1 MLKVA
6 LGHAE
11 EIDTRTGVGMAIEQA
26 RCTGQ
31 ATKASK
37 SAMVSSSAAS

>member
-11 EIDTRTGVGMAIEQA
+11 EIDTRTAVRTAIEQA
-26 RCTGQ
+26 RRAGQ

-37 SAMVSSSAAS
+37 SAMVSSTAAS

>member
-11 EIDTRTGVGMAIEQA
+11 EIDTRAAVRTAIEQA
-26 RCTGQ
+26 QRAGQ

>member
-6 LGHAE
+6 LGYAE
-11 EIDTRTGVGMAIEQA
+11 EIDTRAAVRMVIEQA
-26 RCTGQ
+26 RRTGQ
-31 ATKASK
+31 ATNVSK